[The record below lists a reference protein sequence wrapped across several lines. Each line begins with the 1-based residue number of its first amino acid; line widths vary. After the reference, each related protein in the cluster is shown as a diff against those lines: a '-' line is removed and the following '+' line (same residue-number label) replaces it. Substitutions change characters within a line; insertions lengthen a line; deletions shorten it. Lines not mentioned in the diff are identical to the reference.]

1 MKRKNSKKK
10 IIIAGVLVIVLL
22 SVAGGCFFI
31 LRPRRGMAMAK
42 GAAEALSAEAASG
55 SISTTVVG
63 TGTLQNGDA
72 EEVQI
77 PEGLTMDEVLVESGD
92 TVAEGDVLA
101 RVNAASILKELSEAQ
116 EELEEL
122 DEEIN
127 DAKDDTE
134 SAYVKTYIAGRVK
147 KIYAKTGKNV
157 VSVMEKKGALL
168 VLSIDD
174 KMAVSLED
182 VSGVSVGD
190 EVTVTLSDGTEEEGT
205 VESVSDSSCV
215 ITLTDDGPEMGEKVT
230 VTDADGKEL
239 GSGKLY
245 VHQPIEITGT
255 SGTVADVKVEENEEV
270 SASETL
276 LELENLPAS
285 AEYQQLLAQRSDLTE
300 RLKLLTQLAADNT
313 IRAEYDGIVESV
325 NVTAEGSSKGS
336 GASGNSAASSGTSGS
351 SMASAAAGNL
361 IQTAVSAAGN
371 TDASGKN
378 VFTYASTAE
387 QTEEKKVTSITDI
400 QEIVTKLSSNAA
412 APVTGSSP
420 ASEIEETVQYTGKI
434 TWTPADGE
442 FAAKTSYTAAIELTA
457 KEGYQFVLT
466 DAAELSYPGAA
477 AVSWEIQEQ
486 CEQNT
491 LKLTVV
497 FPETGEKET
506 EQPSESETQQ
516 PSESEAQTQPDTQGD
531 QNVPQTPDTQGTSQT
546 GDGQKS
552 DNISGTQDGNGSTG
566 DGKKGSSGQTGT
578 NGNGTAQGGN
588 GQTGSAQNGSG
599 GQTGTVQSGA
609 SGGSLS
615 GTAVSSTGSQSSSS
629 AATTT
634 GDSSGETADAGMET
648 AFTISKSE
656 NMLLSVNI
664 DELDILSVQEGQKAT
679 VTLDALEGQEFE
691 GELSKINRTASN
703 NGGVTKYTAEVTIP
717 KNESMLAGMNASA
730 TIIIESKEN
739 ILTLPAEAVQER
751 GNRSFVYTEEGEDG
765 TLSGEVEIE
774 TGISDGTKVE
784 ITSGLEEG
792 QTVYYQA
799 AVSEEDSEEG
809 FGGMMMDGG
818 MMNGGERPDGGGGRG
833 GDMPSGGAPD
843 GGFGGGGKGPGG
855 Q

>member
-127 DAKDDTE
+127 DAKDDKE

-361 IQTAVSAAGN
+361 VQTAVSAAGN

-442 FAAKTSYTAAIELTA
+442 FAAKTSYTAVIELTA

-506 EQPSESETQQ
+506 EQLSESETQQ

-629 AATTT
+629 ATTT

-833 GDMPSGGAPD
+833 GDMPSD
-843 GGFGGGGKGPGG
+843 GGFGGGKGPGG

>member
-10 IIIAGVLVIVLL
+10 KIIIASVLVIVLV
-22 SVAGGCFFI
+22 SVVGGCFFI

-63 TGTLQNGDA
+63 TGTLQNDDA

-215 ITLTDDGPEMGEKVT
+215 ITLTDDGPKMGEKVT

-285 AEYQQLLAQRSDLTE
+285 AEYQQLLAQRSDLSE

-361 IQTAVSAAGN
+361 VQTAVSAAGN

-442 FAAKTSYTAAIELTA
+442 FAAKTSYTAVIELTA

-546 GDGQKS
+546 GDGQES
-552 DNISGTQDGNGSTG
+552 DDISGTQDGNGSTG

-588 GQTGSAQNGSG
+588 GQTGSVQNGSS
-599 GQTGTVQSGA
+599 GQTGTTQSGA

-648 AFTISKSE
+648 AFTISKNE

-833 GDMPSGGAPD
+833 GDMPSD